1 MLSKTNGPLLLYLSI
16 LVLAAAF
23 LLFGH
28 EGFANRII
36 NFSFPLLVITV
47 IVYLKEV
54 EDEI

>member
-36 NFSFPLLVITV
+36 NYSFPLLVITV